1 MSKKNGAAGI
11 NMQHIQKINS
21 WITYCRVAGNRI
33 SVDLPKEFDA
43 KEVEII
49 IIPKKEASYSDKD
62 GWKEDFRSISTWNI
76 TEDEIRMKSWE
87 IAEF

>member
-1 MSKKNGAAGI
+1 
-11 NMQHIQKINS
+11 MQHIQKINS
-21 WITYCRVAGNRI
+21 WITYCRVTGNRI

-49 IIPKKEASYSDKD
+49 IIPKREAGYSSRDD
-62 GWKEDFRSISTWNI
+62 WKEDFKSISTWNI
-76 TEDEIRMKSWE
+76 SEDEIRIKSWQ